1 MERVEPKNGGSG
13 AITMVWSVREFCK
26 RREIDATEEA
36 RLLQLFGPFATA
48 GELMHN
54 AKREPR
60 WR

>member
-1 MERVEPKNGGSG
+1 MGRVGPKNTGRGT
-13 AITMVWSVREFCK
+13 ITMVWSVREFCK
-26 RREIDATEEA
+26 RREIGATEEA

-48 GELMHN
+48 CELMHN